1 MADKPDQ
8 DQKTEAASP
17 KRKADAARDGD
28 ILQSKELGTALVM
41 IAGAAWLMVAG
52 PWFMDMCLELLRDGL
67 TLDRN
72 EMMAFDP
79 AASATH
85 LIGMTILP
93 LASLMALCIVGA
105 IAGPAMLGSAGFRAK
120 AMGFKA
126 SKLNPI
132 SGFAR
137 IFGLQGV
144 IELGKALA
152 KAAVLGFCGYKL
164 IMIDMPL
171 IIGLGATDIQ
181 SAAAALG
188 GSLTSAILYLSLG
201 LAAIAGIDVPI
212 QWVRRNARL
221 RMTKQEVKEE
231 HRQNEGSPELKQA
244 VRQRQHQILSN
255 SMRKGVSE
263 ASVIL
268 TNPTHFAIALR
279 YVPGKDF
286 APIVVARGRDETA
299 LAIRALAKENNVPTL
314 EYPKLA
320 RAIYFTAKTGQPVA
334 EDLYIAIAAILAFV
348 FNIERAVA
356 EGVSAPVVTVPDDK
370 SFDENGMLNRSP
382 RKTP

>member
-1 MADKPDQ
+1 MSDQPDQ
-8 DQKTEAASP
+8 DQKTEAPSP
-17 KRKADAARDGD
+17 KRLADAARDGD
-28 ILQSKELGTALVM
+28 ILQSRELGTALVM
-41 IAGAAWLMVAG
+41 IAGAAWLLVAG
-52 PWFMDMCLELLRDGL
+52 PWFMQMCVDLLRNGL
-67 TLDRN
+67 TLDRQ
-72 EMMAFDP
+72 EVMQFDP
-79 AASATH
+79 ATSATR

-93 LASLMALCIVGA
+93 LASLMALCTLGA

-120 AMGFKA
+120 AMGFKP
-126 SKLNPI
+126 SKLDPVA
-132 SGFAR
+132 GFAR
-137 IFGLQGV
+137 IFGMQGV

-152 KAAVLGFCGYKL
+152 KAIVLGFCGYKL

-171 IIGLGATDIQ
+171 IIGLGASDIR
-181 SAAAALG
+181 SAAVALG
-188 GSLTSAILYLSLG
+188 GSLTTAILYLSLG

-255 SMRKGVSE
+255 SVRKGVSE

-268 TNPTHFAIALR
+268 TNPTHFAVALR

-299 LAIRALAKENNVPTL
+299 LAIRALANESNVPTL

-382 RKTP
+382 RKAG